1 MAAPAESASP
11 RWEPTPLPDESP
23 EGVDRTLIR
32 WMLSL
37 TPDQRLAALQAFV
50 DSVSALRDPAPARKS
65 PRHPKAPKAAAHE
78 QRARRRAGDS

>member
-1 MAAPAESASP
+1 MIAPADPASP
-11 RWEPTPLPDESP
+11 QWEPTPLPDESA

-50 DSVSALRDPAPARKS
+50 DSVSALRDARPS
-65 PRHPKAPKAAAHE
+65 
-78 QRARRRAGDS
+78 